1 MSRLRFV
8 SSQHFKVGISLALA
22 FIMLSVCLS
31 AILLWEICLLFFLGC
46 FKIFSYFLVV
56 CIFMSL
62 WLELCFFLFI
72 QLDKCYP
79 FCICEFISF
88 TNSGNLGHFLFKRFL
103 SVLFILSSW
112 HWAHY
117 IDLLCLPCIFTSLHI
132 SPLSAA
138 LCQLSQNTENYL
150 WISSLGVW
158 NSWEPIWLT
167 IVCPHCGGLCW
178 DSLFQQ
184 EFDLLLLGPRESLFR
199 VSGSCPTC

>member
-8 SSQHFKVGISLALA
+8 SSQHFKVSISLALA

-31 AILLWEICLLFFLGC
+31 VCHPSMGNLAFIFLGC

-88 TNSGNLGHFLFKRFL
+88 TNFGNLGHFLFKRFL

-112 HWAHY
+112 HWAHQIY
-117 IDLLCLPCIFTSLHI
+117 LLCLPCVFTSLHI
-132 SPLSAA
+132 FPSLCCTLSAFPEHRK
-138 LCQLSQNTENYL
+138 LSLDQFSRCLELLRADLIDRSLSTL
-150 WISSLGVW
+150 WRS
-158 NSWEPIWLT
+158 
-167 IVCPHCGGLCW
+167 
-178 DSLFQQ
+178 
-184 EFDLLLLGPRESLFR
+184 LLGFFISA
-199 VSGSCPTC
+199 TI

>member
-1 MSRLRFV
+1 MPSTLGFCFSEIVFTVREFSWLPMSRLRFV

-88 TNSGNLGHFLFKRFL
+88 TNSGNLGHFLFKRFH
-103 SVLFILSSW
+103 SFPSFFPFLFLFS
-112 HWAHY
+112 
-117 IDLLCLPCIFTSLHI
+117 TSLANLDSFCNMDLEVNYRWESWFCRVIHFSSTMFLLI
-132 SPLSAA
+132 IPLSAKIKYNV
-138 LCQLSQNTENYL
+138 LQ
-150 WISSLGVW
+150 I
-158 NSWEPIWLT
+158 I
-167 IVCPHCGGLCW
+167 
-178 DSLFQQ
+178 
-184 EFDLLLLGPRESLFR
+184 
-199 VSGSCPTC
+199 